1 MCRRPVATSR
11 DLCSFPCPSSRHCM
25 RCGFVQ
31 AADELSACSAHEKR
45 TSARIAVGSSRAH
58 RMRSFQLLECACCTK
73 GLIYA
78 VVRAE
83 LMCIAGP
90 CSHPRLTSSL
100 CGPTTSRRPVSLPTT
115 SSSDTT
121 CSVSWTPHRVL
132 WLRCAFGSPERSAID
147 FPTFERASARSR
159 STIQVRSPSAD
170 LARVAR
176 CPAAPSNA
184 HAARAELCA

>member
-1 MCRRPVATSR
+1 MYV
-11 DLCSFPCPSSRHCM
+11 LCIAGPWPHLETRVPSFP
-25 RCGFVQ
+25 FVTALHALRFCSGVHQ

-45 TSARIAVGSSRAH
+45 TSARIAARSSRAH

-121 CSVSWTPHRVL
+121 SSVSWTPHRVL
-132 WLRCAFGSPERSAID
+132 WLRCARSYWQAVT
-147 FPTFERASARSR
+147 PGTF
-159 STIQVRSPSAD
+159 
-170 LARVAR
+170 
-176 CPAAPSNA
+176 APNSS
-184 HAARAELCA
+184 CVC